1 MLLPGD
7 PIPAPN
13 GACPNYGDHAPP
25 SATAV
30 PATKHP
36 LCTQL
41 CVLDCLGQTGQRRG
55 RADAR
60 PMTNVTEKQPRT
72 EAQILCQIMANER
85 AGGSAGLAGSAE
97 LGNSHRLTQGWY
109 LAHREGYT
117 AREMS
122 LVTRAP
128 THSER
133 KKTRLQPARPLPSWV
148 SAGACDFLNG
158 YSMSSRPT
166 PRWFRAPFCPLQTHA
181 LRQVS

>member
-1 MLLPGD
+1 MHTSKSSPEKPHMLLPGD
-7 PIPAPN
+7 PIPTPD

-36 LCTQL
+36 LSTQL
-41 CVLDCLGQTGQRRG
+41 CVLDCLGQMGQRRG

-72 EAQILCQIMANER
+72 KAQILCQITASER
-85 AGGSAGLAGSAE
+85 AGGSAGFAGSAE
-97 LGNSHRLTQGWY
+97 LGNSHRLTQGWH

-122 LVTRAP
+122 LDTRAP

-133 KKTRLQPARPLPSWV
+133 NRGCNLPGLRPRGCVQVRATLPERV
-148 SAGACDFLNG
+148 QHEF
-158 YSMSSRPT
+158 
-166 PRWFRAPFCPLQTHA
+166 
-181 LRQVS
+181 